1 MISTSFGEFT
11 CFAGQTWKHTLKWS
25 KVEKRV
31 KETQTLFWPM
41 EKQGKEDKEGPT
53 TYHI

>member
-1 MISTSFGEFT
+1 
-11 CFAGQTWKHTLKWS
+11 
-25 KVEKRV
+25 VEKRV

-41 EKQGKEDKEGPT
+41 AKQGKEDKEGPT